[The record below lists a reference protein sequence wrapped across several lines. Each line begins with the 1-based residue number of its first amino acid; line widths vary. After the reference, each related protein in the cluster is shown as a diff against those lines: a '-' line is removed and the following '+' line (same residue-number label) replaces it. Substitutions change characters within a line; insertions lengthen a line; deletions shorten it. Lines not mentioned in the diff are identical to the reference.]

1 MLGHIHI
8 VTWYWFLSI
17 PMRFLL
23 LFFAG
28 GSRGC
33 EGGQRGIR
41 HQTQMVLSTDTSN
54 FCGHNQVFTSKDRS
68 SGQLLS
74 AGYNHNAR
82 LQACSMGKSFLVF
95 KNNIKTGRHDN
106 LFLLFI
112 WLYCVACGIFVLWP
126 RIEPR
131 PWQWKH
137 RVLTTGPPGN
147 SQEMIISRQQNPPR
161 SLLNITCALLKCYDT
176 SSQIKG
182 MQITVTCW
190 ISELLNFFFRGE
202 RRK

>member
-8 VTWYWFLSI
+8 VTWYWFLPI

-23 LFFAG
+23 LFFG
-28 GSRGC
+28 GWAEGVRVGRGESDTRHRWFC
-33 EGGQRGIR
+33 LQTHQISVGTTKFLLQR
-41 HQTQMVLSTDTSN
+41 
-54 FCGHNQVFTSKDRS
+54 DRS

-74 AGYNHNAR
+74 AGYSHNAR

-126 RIEPR
+126 GIEPW

-147 SQEMIISRQQNPPR
+147 SQEMIISRQQSPPR
-161 SLLNITCALLKCYDT
+161 SLLNITCALLQCYDT

-190 ISELLNFFFRGE
+190 ISELFNFFFRGE